1 MKKILLLLSIL
12 TASIFAY
19 ANTEKAPGVFKEV
32 IVTGYGDSADSA
44 KTNACRKAVKMVVG
58 EHLDVATEAKNDDFA
73 ESIIAL
79 SAGYIES
86 TKELAPPTKNADGIW
101 SVKISA
107 LVKMEKVRERVARFR
122 ISENLVDFSK
132 FESKQ
137 EREKAVVAY
146 VVRYMIDFFKL
157 ININAELE
165 PDEEKGEVNLRYSTY
180 VSPRAF
186 MNTCKAFIKGLRA
199 AGLEETE
206 HYAIIQIYQP
216 SGRKLFTMSGYSIE
230 AQENLREKIWK
241 AMCEN
246 KYLVKTEF
254 LDAEDEVLQGFE
266 VPLVELLERPLDLER
281 FYSNLNLRSLNY
293 KCKSSIDIQ
302 TAKFDIPEDIK
313 NIKKVRHT
321 IIVKKVK

>member
-58 EHLDVATEAKNDDFA
+58 EYLDVATEAKNDDFA

-107 LVKMEKVRERVARFR
+107 LVKVEKVRERVARFR
-122 ISENLVDFSK
+122 TSENLVDFSK

-146 VVRYMIDFFKL
+146 VVRYMIDFLKL
-157 ININAELE
+157 VNIHAELE
-165 PDEEKGEVNLRYSTY
+165 PDEEKGEVKLKYSTH
-180 VSPRAF
+180 VHPRAF
-186 MNTCKAFIKGLRA
+186 MNTYKAYVKGLRA
-199 AGLEETE
+199 AGLEEPDRNSS
-206 HYAIIQIYQP
+206 AALVIWL
-216 SGRKLFTMSGYSIE
+216 RSGYIGFNMPE
-230 AQENLREKIWK
+230 IPHYEFDEKIQK
-241 AMCEN
+241 AMKEN
-246 KYLVKTEF
+246 EFFVKTEF
-254 LDAEDEVLQGFE
+254 LDAEGEVLQE
-266 VPLVELLERPLDLER
+266 YNKPLDQMGNMTYIVVLHKNLSLETLTTQFR
-281 FYSNLNLRSLNY
+281 DS
-293 KCKSSIDIQ
+293 
-302 TAKFDIPEDIK
+302 AKFDVPEDIK
-313 NIKKVRHT
+313 NIKSVRHT
-321 IIVKKVK
+321 IMVKKAK